1 MSRTSGALIAV
12 TAAAGALRFSTLG
25 SQSFWLDELVTT
37 WLLRQDFTDMID
49 VIPASER
56 TPYLY
61 YVLAWAWAHVMGES
75 EVGLRSLSALAGT
88 LTVPVAY
95 AACASLVSRRAG
107 LLAAALVAC
116 NPFLVWYSQEG
127 RAYSLLVLLSA
138 LSFLFFARA
147 LEGRP
152 RMLLWWAVAS
162 SLAIATHYFAIFLVV
177 AEAIWLLTTS
187 RQRRST
193 VLLAIAVPL
202 AVVLAHAPLALGQA
216 AQESSGLG
224 SAGLAT
230 RIAGLVKD
238 IVVGYSFPRELAGTV
253 VAAALV
259 AAALV
264 LLATKTRPV
273 ERQGAVAA
281 LVVAVTSILLPVA
294 IALVGPDYVIAR
306 NAVVAVV
313 PGTIALAAG
322 YASSRFGLIAGCT
335 LCALSL
341 GIVVSVATD
350 PVFGR
355 TDWRGAAGRLQGHA
369 RRAVVVT
376 PPMTPALWSPYL
388 AGLQELNEPTA
399 VQEIVVVALATEGGF
414 TGGAVVPP
422 RPAPT
427 EPPPGFRVAEVDRRP
442 TFTVVRYTA
451 PMPTRVSPAVLELL
465 RLTDAPGRVLLLN
478 GG

>member
-1 MSRTSGALIAV
+1 MSRTYGASVAL
-12 TAAAGALRFSTLG
+12 TAAAGALRFSTLDT
-25 SQSFWLDELVTT
+25 QSFWLDELVTT
-37 WLLRQDFTDMID
+37 WLLSQDFTSMIHA
-49 VIPASER
+49 IPSSER

-61 YVLAWAWAHVMGES
+61 YVLAWAWTHVMGDS

-127 RAYSLLVLLSA
+127 RAYSLLVLMSA

-152 RMLLWWAVAS
+152 RVLLWWAVAS
-162 SLAIATHYFAIFLVV
+162 SLAIATHYFAIFLVA
-177 AEAIWLLTTS
+177 AEAIWLLSMS

-193 VLLAIAVPL
+193 VLRAIAVPM
-202 AVVLAHAPLALGQA
+202 AVVLAHAPLALGQGHEGA
-216 AQESSGLG
+216 GLG
-224 SAGLAT
+224 TSRLAT

-238 IVVGYSFPRELAGTV
+238 LVIGYSFPRELAGTV

-259 AAALV
+259 AVALV
-264 LLATKTRPV
+264 LLATEARAP
-273 ERQGAVAA
+273 ERHGAVAA
-281 LVVAVTSILLPVA
+281 LFVAMTAILLPVG

-306 NAVVAVV
+306 NAIVAVV
-313 PGTIALAAG
+313 PGTVALAAG
-322 YASSRFGLIAGCT
+322 YASSRAGLIAGCT

-341 GIVVSVATD
+341 GIAVSVATE

-355 TDWRGAAGRLQGHA
+355 TDWRGAAGRLQGPA
-369 RRAVVVT
+369 RRAVVLT
-376 PPMTPALWSPYL
+376 PPMTPGLWRPYL
-388 AGLQELNEPTA
+388 AGLQELDEPTA

-414 TGGAVVPP
+414 TSGAVVPP
-422 RPAPT
+422 RPT
-427 EPPPGFRVAEVDRRP
+427 QTDPPPGFRVAEVDRRP
-442 TFTVVRYTA
+442 TFTIVRYTA
-451 PMPTRVSPAVLELL
+451 PVPTRVSPAVLELL